1 MNKVLWRLFGAFIIT
16 LTLAAFASLVGYD
29 AADASANVA
38 TSRQIHNYL
47 GSFGSNLADFIVTYW
62 GISLAVFLIAPISWG
77 YNCLRLR
84 EFLHPYARI
93 LAFFLGSIFFA
104 VFLGLLP
111 SEYFGQYRLGGSIG
125 RLFSSLSMNSAN
137 IFNFPYRREILLLV
151 SFCLSLLSFNF
162 AVGITY
168 KTWYRGFRSFIVCV
182 WKVLRLCGRIVALLF
197 KRRHPK
203 TEEEG
208 LVVKTKKEKAPKE
221 RKEPKVKADKE
232 AGPATETRRAPT
244 AAAPKKKEIDGGYL

>member
-16 LTLAAFASLVGYD
+16 FTLAAFASLVGYD

-93 LAFFLGSIFFA
+93 LAFFSVRFSLPFFSACCLPNISGNTASAA
-104 VFLGLLP
+104 V
-111 SEYFGQYRLGGSIG
+111 
-125 RLFSSLSMNSAN
+125 SAAC
-137 IFNFPYRREILLLV
+137 FP
-151 SFCLSLLSFNF
+151 
-162 AVGITY
+162 
-168 KTWYRGFRSFIVCV
+168 RS
-182 WKVLRLCGRIVALLF
+182 A
-197 KRRHPK
+197 
-203 TEEEG
+203 
-208 LVVKTKKEKAPKE
+208 
-221 RKEPKVKADKE
+221 
-232 AGPATETRRAPT
+232 
-244 AAAPKKKEIDGGYL
+244 